1 MLLRRFVV
9 YALTTVFALLPAL
22 GHAEM
27 SAKEKDKERAEIRK
41 NVKTTLNKL
50 YKVQPSSKKLIADA
64 AGYAVIN
71 NFGVK
76 ILVAGSGTG
85 KGIAFDKSGK
95 ETFMKMLEL
104 QAGLGMGAK
113 KFSLIWVFRDADK
126 FQKFASGSVETSAQ
140 ANATAKVDNKGG
152 AYAGAVAVA
161 DGVWLYQL
169 QGDGLALEITAKGSK
184 YSRYD
189 ELN

>member
-1 MLLRRFVV
+1 MHARLIGG
-9 YALTTVFALLPAL
+9 ALALLLALAPAFASA
-22 GHAEM
+22 GM

-41 NVKTTLNKL
+41 DVKATLSKL
-50 YKVQPSSKKLIADA
+50 YKLQPGAKSAIAGA

-85 KGIAFDKSGK
+85 KGIAYDKSGK
-95 ETFMKMLEL
+95 ETFMKMVEV

-113 KFSLIWVFRDADK
+113 KFSLIWVFRDAAKLKK
-126 FQKFASGSVETSAQ
+126 FMSGSFETSAQ
-140 ANATAKVDNKGG
+140 ANATAQMDKKGG
-152 AYAGAVAVA
+152 AYAGAVPVS

-169 QGDGLALEITAKGSK
+169 QGDGLALELTAKGTK
-184 YSRYD
+184 YYRYD
-189 ELN
+189 DLN